1 MGFFSRHPIG
11 VLVVVVIA
19 GWALFY
25 VPTTPSFA
33 VYQLKQAIDARDGA
47 TAATFV
53 DFASVVKNAG
63 YEMLQQNKGNDVIA
77 ALVGKGAVDLLAAPM
92 AAGLQQW
99 ATQQVVNGA
108 KSVQMPGAAVA
119 GAIVLL
125 HHSGDTAWTNF
136 RDNKGQQWDVRMAR
150 ENGHWRIT
158 EIKNV
163 EQLLQRFQQERGI
176 GNPAMPPGMGA
187 PGAAAPSAGSAPE
200 AAPPAETAPPDGGTS
215 TSP

>member
-11 VLVVVVIA
+11 ILVVVVIA

-33 VYQLKQAIDARDGA
+33 IYQLKQAIDARDGA

-63 YEMLQQNKGNDVIA
+63 YEMLQQNAKGNDVIA
-77 ALVGKGAVDLLAAPM
+77 ALVGKGAIDLLAAPM
-92 AAGLQQW
+92 AAGVQQW
-99 ATQQVVNGA
+99 ATQQVDNGA
-108 KSVQMPGAAVA
+108 KNVQMPAAAVA

-125 HHSGDTAWTNF
+125 HHSGDTAWTAF
-136 RDNKGQQWDVRMAR
+136 RDHKGQQWDVRMAR

-158 EIKNV
+158 EVKNV
-163 EQLLQRFQQERGI
+163 EQLLQRFQQERGS
-176 GNPAMPPGMGA
+176 GNPAMPPSMGA
-187 PGAAAPSAGSAPE
+187 PGAVAPPE
-200 AAPPAETAPPDGGTS
+200 AAPPAETTPPDGTS

>member
-99 ATQQVVNGA
+99 ATQQVDNGA

-158 EIKNV
+158 EVKNV

-176 GNPAMPPGMGA
+176 GNPAMPPGMGS
-187 PGAAAPSAGSAPE
+187 PGAAVPPAGSAPE
-200 AAPPAETAPPDGGTS
+200 TAPPADGGTS

>member
-1 MGFFSRHPIG
+1 MMGMGFISRHAIG
-11 VLVVVVIA
+11 VLIVLVVA

-25 VPTTPSFA
+25 VPTTPSYA
-33 VYQLKQAIDARDGA
+33 IYQLKQAIDARDGA

-63 YEMLQQNKGNDVIA
+63 YEMLQQNSQANDVIT
-77 ALVGKGAVDLLAAPM
+77 ALVGKGAVDLLSAPM
-92 AAGLQQW
+92 AAAVQQW
-99 ATQQVVNGA
+99 ATQQVNSGA
-108 KSVQMPGAAVA
+108 RQVQMPAAAVA

-136 RDNKGQQWDVRMAR
+136 RDDKGVQWDIRMAR

-158 EIKNV
+158 EVKNV
-163 EQLLQRFQQERGI
+163 QQLLQHLQQEKGL
-176 GNPAMPPGMGA
+176 GAPPATPPDMGA
-187 PGAAAPSAGSAPE
+187 PNAAPPE
-200 AAPPAETAPPDGGTS
+200 AAPPGGGTP

>member
-11 VLVVVVIA
+11 ILMVVVMA

-33 VYQLKQAIDARDGA
+33 IYQLKQAIDARDGA

-63 YEMLQQNKGNDVIA
+63 YEMLQQNAKGNDVIA
-77 ALVGKGAVDLLAAPM
+77 ALVGKGAIDLLAAPM
-92 AAGLQQW
+92 AAGVQQW
-99 ATQQVVNGA
+99 ATQQVDNGA
-108 KSVQMPGAAVA
+108 KNVQMPAAAVA

-136 RDNKGQQWDVRMAR
+136 RDHKGQQWDVRMAR

-158 EIKNV
+158 EVKNV
-163 EQLLQRFQQERGI
+163 EQLLQRFQQERGS
-176 GNPAMPPGMGA
+176 GNPAMPPSMGA
-187 PGAAAPSAGSAPE
+187 PGAVAPPE
-200 AAPPAETAPPDGGTS
+200 AAPPAETTPPDGGTS

>member
-11 VLVVVVIA
+11 ILVVVVIV

-33 VYQLKQAIDARDGA
+33 IYQLKQAIDARDGA
-47 TAATFV
+47 TAANFV
-53 DFASVVKNAG
+53 DFPSVVKNAG
-63 YEMLQQNKGNDVIA
+63 YEMVQQNAKGNDVIA
-77 ALVGKGAVDLLAAPM
+77 ALVGKGAIDMLTAPM
-92 AAGLQQW
+92 AAGIQQW
-99 ATQQVVNGA
+99 ATQQVDNGA
-108 KSVQMPGAAVA
+108 KNVQMPAAAVA

-136 RDNKGQQWDVRMAR
+136 RDHKGQEWDVRMAR
-150 ENGHWRIT
+150 EKGHWRIT
-158 EIKNV
+158 EVKNV

-176 GNPAMPPGMGA
+176 GSPAMPPGMGA
-187 PGAAAPSAGSAPE
+187 PGAVAPPE

>member
-11 VLVVVVIA
+11 ILVVIVIV

-25 VPTTPSFA
+25 VPNTPSFA
-33 VYQLKQAIDARDGA
+33 IYQLKQAIDARDGA

-63 YEMLQQNKGNDVIA
+63 YEMLQQNAKGNDVIA
-77 ALVGKGAVDLLAAPM
+77 ALVGKGAIDLLAAPM
-92 AAGLQQW
+92 AAGVQQW
-99 ATQQVVNGA
+99 ATQQVDNGA
-108 KSVQMPGAAVA
+108 KNVQMPAAAVA

-136 RDNKGQQWDVRMAR
+136 RDHKGQQWDVRMAR

-158 EIKNV
+158 EVKNV
-163 EQLLQRFQQERGI
+163 EQLLQRFQQERGS
-176 GNPAMPPGMGA
+176 GNPAMPPSMGA
-187 PGAAAPSAGSAPE
+187 PGAVAPPE
-200 AAPPAETAPPDGGTS
+200 AAPPAETTPPDGGTS

>member
-11 VLVVVVIA
+11 ILVVVVIA

-33 VYQLKQAIDARDGA
+33 IYQLKQAIDARDGA

-63 YEMLQQNKGNDVIA
+63 YEMLQQNAKGGDVIT
-77 ALVGKGAVDLLAAPM
+77 ALVGKGAVDLLAPPM

-99 ATQQVVNGA
+99 AAQQVDDGA
-108 KSVQMPGAAVA
+108 KNVQMPGAAVA

-136 RDNKGQQWDVRMAR
+136 RDNKGQQWDVHMAR

-158 EIKNV
+158 EVKNV

-187 PGAAAPSAGSAPE
+187 PGAAAPPAGSAPE
-200 AAPPAETAPPDGGTS
+200 TAPPADGGTS